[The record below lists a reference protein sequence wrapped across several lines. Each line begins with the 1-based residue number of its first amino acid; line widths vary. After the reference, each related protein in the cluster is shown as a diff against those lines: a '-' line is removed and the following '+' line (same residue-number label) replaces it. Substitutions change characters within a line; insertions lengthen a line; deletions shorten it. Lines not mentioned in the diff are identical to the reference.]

1 MRTMNYKNLVPEEK
15 RQFCHFLQTVL
26 IFWDEQYEA
35 LAGEREMT
43 QELFESC
50 LNTCMDKY
58 DLKELNAICEQYPQ
72 FAQVW
77 SQKIDQELNSIVIP
91 SRSKEEKA
99 ADWKQ
104 FKTKLKNKYGI
115 NI

>member
-1 MRTMNYKNLVPEEK
+1 MNYKNLVPEEK
-15 RQFCHFLQTVL
+15 RQFCRFLQTVL
-26 IFWDEQYEA
+26 IFSDEQYEA

-50 LNTCMDKY
+50 LNTCMNKY
-58 DLKELNAICEQYPQ
+58 NLKELNFICEQYPQ
-72 FAQVW
+72 LAQVW
-77 SQKIDQELNSIVIP
+77 SQKMDQELNSFVIP
-91 SRSKEEKA
+91 SRSKEEKM
-99 ADWKQ
+99 ADWEQ